1 MQRQHKSWDSRIK
14 RAKLEPQFRKLHDGY
29 LEEGFATEE
38 AFKMALDQIKPAV
51 CHWESQN
58 RELVDAKRLI
68 NQKRA
73 KEIEIKKQEI
83 AARIEQKQRVG
94 EDILAE
100 ARELM
105 ELEHP
110 MAKPNYKPSQD
121 PWGDLAMSV
130 PAIEADYYKVVWWV
144 NNNYATPVEAL
155 SPLECPC
162 RAAVTMLKTIRENP
176 MAYKD
181 FLKDHFSKLAP
192 SKSELDAQA
201 NKRQDNSKLLDMFS
215 VFENDLNRR
224 YKGTFRSSK
233 TVDRYGEVIEDD
245 DTGDEDGTDDP
256 EGESEVSEGDS

>member
-1 MQRQHKSWDSRIK
+1 MQRQHKSWESRIK
-14 RAKLEPQFRKLHDGY
+14 RAHLEPQFRKLHQGY
-29 LEEGFATEE
+29 IDEGYGHED
-38 AFKMALDQIKPAV
+38 AFRMALDQIKPGV

-68 NQKRA
+68 NQKKA
-73 KEIEIKKQEI
+73 KEVEIRKQEI
-83 AARIEQKQRVG
+83 AARIEEKQRLG

-110 MAKPNYKPSQD
+110 MSKPNYKPSTD

-155 SPLECPC
+155 SPIECPC
-162 RAAVTMLKTIRENP
+162 RAAVTMLKAVRENP

-192 SKSELDAQA
+192 SKAELDAQA
-201 NKRQDNSKLLDMFS
+201 RFRDDNSKLLQMFE

-224 YKGTFRSSK
+224 SRSVLMNSK
-233 TVDRYGEVIEDD
+233 DVDRYGNDYEEVDELQ
-245 DTGDEDGTDDP
+245 DEDGSEDS
-256 EGESEVSEGDS
+256 EGEPEVS